1 VKNSI
6 EMGLNRSGLATA
18 PRMAPQVLQVPGMT
32 PKSSGDARVIANERV
47 SYSKDAEPAATMP
60 PPGTLKELAKT
71 TVKLLKGQKSMVLVD
86 KVAERMAFER
96 GGTRLYE
103 ALLSKLDAF
112 GSWEGG
118 PQRADLESIMRDELT
133 HFHFLAE
140 VMGMLGADAT
150 AVTPSAEVHDLL
162 TSGLRM
168 VLADPRTDLRTC
180 LEAMLQAELVD
191 NDCWQTLMKLA
202 FAYEELQ
209 LAERFQRCL
218 EEERVHL
225 NRVRSWLSAGLG
237 GEAFGDPRK
246 LAVSEPWVQHVAALP
261 RPSTGRRP
269 HKTIKRAPTNGRRGN
284 GRANGKRTTGRNRRG
299 GDR

>member
-1 VKNSI
+1 MKNTI

-18 PRMAPQVLQVPGMT
+18 PRMAPQVLQVPKLT
-32 PKSSGDARVIANERV
+32 PKTAGDAQVIANERI
-47 SYSKDAEPAATMP
+47 SYSREAEAPATMP
-60 PPGTLKELAKT
+60 PPGSVKELAKA
-71 TVKLLKGQKSMVLVD
+71 TVKLLKGQKSLVLVD

-103 ALLSKLDAF
+103 ALLSKFDAF
-112 GSWEGG
+112 GTWEGG
-118 PQRADLESIMRDELT
+118 PQRADLESIMHDELS

-150 AVTPSAEVHDLL
+150 AVTPSAELQDLL
-162 TSGLRM
+162 TGGLRM

-202 FAYEELQ
+202 LGYEELQ

-225 NRVRSWLSAGLG
+225 TRVRAWLQAGIG
-237 GEAFGDPRK
+237 GEAFGDPHK

-269 HKTIKRAPTNGRRGN
+269 HGGSKRPPPARRNGRSTN
-284 GRANGKRTTGRNRRG
+284 GRNRRG
-299 GDR
+299 ARR